1 MCFWFF
7 SPWKK
12 EKSNKTKYTIL
23 LFFFFLFFFFSSTSI
38 WLTSDVSMHSR
49 NCRWSI
55 LKKKGGGPARNG
67 THLHPAARAASF
79 TRYLASAFVAS
90 CRCCVSSHP
99 TITTTTTSLF
109 FGLRSKHRLLVGRKG
124 NHKLSSEKKKKS
136 LDFGCL
142 DLSCDCT

>member
-1 MCFWFF
+1 MCVFDS
-7 SPWKK
+7 SPLERKK
-12 EKSNKTKYTIL
+12 KVIKQNIQF
-23 LFFFFLFFFFSSTSI
+23 FFFFLFFFFSSTSI

-99 TITTTTTSLF
+99 TTTTTSLF

-136 LDFGCL
+136 LGFGCL